1 MEDLAF
7 KYPKRI
13 LQALLVGAMLIAI
26 GWGVITGNS
35 QNAINLWT
43 KEVTFITQPIF
54 NYFTN
59 KMERRMER
67 VMEPALE
74 QLEASGNSASQ
85 DQ

>member
-1 MEDLAF
+1 MEDFTF
-7 KYPKRI
+7 KYPRTI
-13 LQALLVGAMLIAI
+13 LRALLVGAMVIAI
-26 GWGVITGNS
+26 GWGVITWNS
-35 QNAINLWT
+35 QNAIDLWT

-74 QLEASGNSASQ
+74 QLESSGNSASQ

>member
-26 GWGVITGNS
+26 GWGVITWNS
-35 QNAINLWT
+35 QKAMDLWE
-43 KEVTFITQPIF
+43 KEVTTIFTPLF
-54 NYFTN
+54 NYATN
-59 KMERRMER
+59 RAEKLVGIAFQPFFDLMKE
-67 VMEPALE
+67 
-74 QLEASGNSASQ
+74 SGNSASQ

>member
-1 MEDLAF
+1 MDDLAF
-7 KYPKRI
+7 KYPRKI

-26 GWGVITGNS
+26 GWGGITGNS

-43 KEVTFITQPIF
+43 KEVTFITKPIL

-67 VMEPALE
+67 AIKPALE

>member
-1 MEDLAF
+1 MDELAF
-7 KYPKRI
+7 RYPRTI
-13 LQALLVGAMLIAI
+13 LRALLVGAMVIAI
-26 GWGVITGNS
+26 GWGVITWNS

-54 NYFTN
+54 NYFTS

-74 QLEASGNSASQ
+74 QHESSGNSASQ